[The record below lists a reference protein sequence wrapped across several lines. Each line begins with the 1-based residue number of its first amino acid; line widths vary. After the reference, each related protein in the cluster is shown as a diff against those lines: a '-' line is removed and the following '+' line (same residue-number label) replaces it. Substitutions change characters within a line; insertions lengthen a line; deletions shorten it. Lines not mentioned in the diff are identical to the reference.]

1 MVKRW
6 DKKYSE
12 LPLKW
17 FILYNKEAH
26 LEWQAKKYKDR
37 VDRAIWHGQLCSRV
51 TGVQEIAT
59 VLVDNVDN
67 KINDA
72 YGTNPNGVTIIDPKG
87 KIIFYQD
94 WFRYGD
100 VDKFLAELFKDRLT
114 KKEAKAK

>member
-1 MVKRW
+1 MIKKW
-6 DKKYSE
+6 DNKFSG
-12 LPLKW
+12 LPIQW

-26 LEWQAKKYKDR
+26 LEWQAKKHEDR
-37 VDRAIWHGQLCSRV
+37 VARAIWHGQMCSRV
-51 TGVQEIAT
+51 TGVEEVAT
-59 VLVDNVDN
+59 VLVDEVDD

-100 VDKFLAELFKDRLT
+100 VDNFLTKLFEDRL
-114 KKEAKAK
+114 KAVKAK